1 MNSDVYQWFLATST
15 AVWIV
20 LIFSFLMPDNTIIK
34 SIFKHYGILNNPR
47 MI

>member
-1 MNSDVYQWFLATST
+1 MNSDGYQWLLATST

-20 LIFSFLMPDNTIIK
+20 LIFSFLMRDNTIMK
-34 SIFKHYGILNNPR
+34 NIFKHYGILNNPR